1 MAMRLNKI
9 IQFALVL
16 TLLVGQSC
24 SSSQENEE
32 QLVKITTRL
41 GDIKI
46 ILYNDTPKHKE
57 SFLELA
63 EEGAYDSTKFYRVIK
78 EFMVQGGDVAT
89 NAGFAKEARRLI
101 PSEISPDHIHK
112 KGMLGAARQPKNRN
126 PYQLSSTQFYI
137 VHGRKFTQKELTTD
151 LAQLNAALS
160 KYLYNGEHQDLLD
173 EFKVLQD
180 SGRTEE
186 LQERVIGLREE
197 IEKFENK
204 SFENTEITQVQ
215 IDAYTTIGG
224 APHLDGGYTV
234 FGEVVEG
241 LEVVD
246 KIAALEVDSLD
257 NPLEPIY
264 MKVTI
269 EEVPRDSV
277 TAWYGFVYPE
287 IKSKEE
293 KK

>member
-1 MAMRLNKI
+1 MAMSLNRI
-9 IQFALVL
+9 IQFGLVL
-16 TLLVGQSC
+16 SLFVGQSC
-24 SSSQENEE
+24 SSSQEKEE
-32 QLVKITTRL
+32 QLVIITTRF
-41 GDIKI
+41 GEIKV
-46 ILYNDTPKHKE
+46 ILYDDTPKHKE

-63 EEGAYDSTKFYRVIK
+63 REGAYDSTEFYRVMK

-89 NAGFAKEARRLI
+89 NAGFEKEARRLI
-101 PSEISPDHIHK
+101 PAEISPDHIHK
-112 KGMLGAARQPKNRN
+112 KGMIGAARQPKNRN

-151 LAQLNAALS
+151 LALLNSELS

-173 EFKVLQD
+173 EFKALQD

-186 LQERVIGLREE
+186 LQERVIALREE
-197 IEKFENK
+197 IEKFADK
-204 SFENTEITQVQ
+204 TFENNEITQAQ

-241 LEVVD
+241 LEIVD
-246 KIAALEVDSLD
+246 EIAALEVDSVD
-257 NPLEPIY
+257 NPLEPVY

-269 EEVPRDSV
+269 EEVPKDSI
-277 TAWYGFVYPE
+277 TAWYGFIYPE
-287 IKSKEE
+287 IESKKEV
-293 KK
+293 K

>member
-9 IQFALVL
+9 VQLALVL
-16 TLLVGQSC
+16 SLLVWQSC
-24 SSSQENEE
+24 SSTEGNEE
-32 QLVKITTRL
+32 QLVKLTTRL

-46 ILYNDTPKHKE
+46 ILFDDTPKHKE

-63 EEGAYDSTKFYRVIK
+63 EEGAYDSTKFYRVMK
-78 EFMVQGGDVAT
+78 DFMIQGGDVA
-89 NAGFAKEARRLI
+89 NNVGFEKEARRLI

-112 KGMLGAARQPKNRN
+112 KGMIGAARQPQNRN
-126 PYQLSSTQFYI
+126 PYRLSSTQFYI
-137 VHGRKFTQKELTTD
+137 VHGRTFSQKELTTD

-204 SFENTEITQVQ
+204 SFENTEITQTQ

-234 FGEVVEG
+234 FGQVVEG
-241 LEVVD
+241 LDVVD
-246 KIAALEVDSLD
+246 KIANLKVDSLD
-257 NPLEPIY
+257 NPLEEIY
-264 MKVTI
+264 MTVSI
-269 EEVPRDSV
+269 EDVPKDSI
-277 TAWYGFVYPE
+277 TAWYGIIYPKTE
-287 IKSKEE
+287 PNEE
-293 KK
+293 D